1 MPGPSPANL
10 LSVFPESLSARLFA
24 HAKPAKLAAD
34 EVLFLAGDPGDG
46 CYRVEQGLL
55 KVSMI
60 APTGAERILA
70 IVGPGA
76 IVGELSTID
85 GLPRSASV
93 AAVRDS
99 ELTFVSRA
107 AFQAFADDHP
117 EVYRHLVT
125 LLAARLR
132 DTDGVVAAG
141 SFLPLKGRVARALL
155 DLAEAFGQ
163 DVGQGRILIR
173 QKVSQSDVAAMAGIA
188 RENVSR
194 ILNDWIRDKLVSRL
208 SGYYCLENKAEAQ
221 TRERAASS
229 TLRRA
234 RASARAARLRRHASV
249 SVMSWPSATKSALRG
264 EVRRH
269 ARPTV
274 RPGSGSAKRR
284 QLHALVAQ
292 LHIDGDARQQRDA
305 VAVRHHLHHG
315 REAGRAEARRRAARS
330 SRTPA
335 PGRAGSGPPRA
346 GSAAACRCRRRRRA
360 RAPERLSVAGTAS
373 RNGSSN
379 SRMRLDLG
387 VVDRQRQHDDVER
400 AARAALRSAPRS
412 ASRAAR
418 LAGPDSGAAAPA
430 GSSAAHRARSTE

>member
-1 MPGPSPANL
+1 MPGPQPANL
-10 LSVFPESLSARLFA
+10 FSVFPERLSGLLFA
-24 HAKPAKLAAD
+24 HAQAKALAAD

-99 ELTFVSRA
+99 QLSFISRS
-107 AFQAFADDHP
+107 AFQAFAEEHA
-117 EVYRHLVT
+117 EVYKHLVT

-132 DTDGVVAAG
+132 DTDGVLAAG

-208 SGYYCLENKAEAQ
+208 SGYYCLENKARLE
-221 TRERAASS
+221 RES
-229 TLRRA
+229 T
-234 RASARAARLRRHASV
+234 
-249 SVMSWPSATKSALRG
+249 
-264 EVRRH
+264 
-269 ARPTV
+269 
-274 RPGSGSAKRR
+274 
-284 QLHALVAQ
+284 
-292 LHIDGDARQQRDA
+292 I
-305 VAVRHHLHHG
+305 
-315 REAGRAEARRRAARS
+315 
-330 SRTPA
+330 
-335 PGRAGSGPPRA
+335 
-346 GSAAACRCRRRRRA
+346 
-360 RAPERLSVAGTAS
+360 
-373 RNGSSN
+373 
-379 SRMRLDLG
+379 
-387 VVDRQRQHDDVER
+387 
-400 AARAALRSAPRS
+400 
-412 ASRAAR
+412 
-418 LAGPDSGAAAPA
+418 
-430 GSSAAHRARSTE
+430 